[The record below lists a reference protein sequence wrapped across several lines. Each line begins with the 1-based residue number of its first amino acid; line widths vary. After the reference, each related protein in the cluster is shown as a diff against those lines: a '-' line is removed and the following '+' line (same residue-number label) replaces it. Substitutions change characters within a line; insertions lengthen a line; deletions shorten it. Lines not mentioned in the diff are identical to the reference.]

1 MKSIFLSAV
10 FVALLTNCGAA
21 PTLAS
26 YVVHEKRASS
36 PRLWNRGER
45 VDGEAI
51 LPIRIGL
58 TQNSLEDAEIH
69 LMDV

>member
-1 MKSIFLSAV
+1 MKSTLFTAAFL
-10 FVALLTNCGAA
+10 ALIANCGAA
-21 PTLAS
+21 PTPAS
-26 YVVHEKRASS
+26 YTVHEKRSS
-36 PRLWNRGER
+36 QPRLWNRGER

-58 TQNSLEDAEIH
+58 IQNSLEDAEFH